1 MEITVKG
8 MTCGGCV
15 RSVTNALKTLDQN
28 AQVDVTLET
37 QNIKISTTKNENEV
51 KEAIEDAG
59 FDVILIK
66 N

>member
-15 RSVTNALKTLDQN
+15 RSVTNALKNLDQN
-28 AQVDVTLET
+28 AQIEVNLET
-37 QNIKISTTKNENEV
+37 QNIKISTSKSQIEIKEV
-51 KEAIEDAG
+51 IEDAG
-59 FDVILIK
+59 FDVILIT

>member
-15 RSVTNALKTLDQN
+15 RSVTNALKNLDQN
-28 AQVDVTLET
+28 AQVEVTLET
-37 QNIKISTTKNENEV
+37 QNIKLQTTKTEGEV

>member
-28 AQVDVTLET
+28 AQVEVTLET

>member
-28 AQVDVTLET
+28 AQVEVTLET
-37 QNIKISTTKNENEV
+37 QNIKISTTKNQNEV